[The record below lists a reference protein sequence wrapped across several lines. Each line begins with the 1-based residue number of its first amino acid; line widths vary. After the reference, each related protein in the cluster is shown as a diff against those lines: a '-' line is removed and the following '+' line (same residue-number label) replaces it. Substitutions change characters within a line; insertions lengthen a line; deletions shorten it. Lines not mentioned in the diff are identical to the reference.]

1 MGKVLS
7 KRLSKDHAILG
18 LRAFY
23 QTDEFKQILL
33 EDYKL
38 SPSEHMGAFWQS
50 NHMGTFWQSNLDP
63 HMRDVFKKPE
73 MDLFLAN
80 PTIQSYVYEWHIADI
95 S

>member
-23 QTDEFKQILL
+23 QSDEFKQIVTTFS
-33 EDYKL
+33 EDYTL
-38 SPSEHMGAFWQS
+38 SLYEHMGQFWQ
-50 NHMGTFWQSNLDP
+50 NDLDP
-63 HMRDVFKKPE
+63 HMRHVFKKPE